1 MEQHQ
6 CYIKIK
12 DKDNITLAKGEMNI
26 PKPLASMSNLEI
38 MNLVV
43 KKFVILV
50 HPAKASM
57 VKVYGIIP
65 SVGDIV
71 LEREMPWI
79 DTRTSQTTSGIKY
92 DEGKPMPGAMV
103 RIFPNALM
111 EVGKCIE
118 MGARKYPEVDNWQRV
133 ENARERYTDALMRH
147 LIKHCRGEARD
158 EEDDL
163 LHLSHLAWNALAILE
178 LYLREQ
184 QQSKEDIKNEQ
195 ERS

>member
-6 CYIKIK
+6 CYIKVK
-12 DKDNITLAKGEMNI
+12 DKDNITLAKGELSI
-26 PKPLASMSNLEI
+26 PKPLASMGNLEI
-38 MNLVV
+38 MNLVLE
-43 KKFVILV
+43 KFAILV
-50 HPAKASM
+50 HPTKASI
-57 VKVYGIIP
+57 VKIYGIIP

-79 DTRTSQTTSGIKY
+79 DTRLPQITSGVKY
-92 DEGKPMPGAMV
+92 DKGKPMPGAMV

-147 LIKHCRGEARD
+147 LIKHCRGEAKD
-158 EEDDL
+158 EEDGL

-184 QQSKEDIKNEQ
+184 QQQLEDKDNEKEN
-195 ERS
+195 S

>member
-12 DKDNITLAKGEMNI
+12 DKNNTTIVKGEMDI
-26 PKPLASMSNLEI
+26 PKQLANLTQDEI
-38 MNLVV
+38 AKLVMKRFRTV
-43 KKFVILV
+43 NIDNATSIKT
-50 HPAKASM
+50 
-57 VKVYGIIP
+57 YGINP

-71 LEREMPWI
+71 FDREIPI
-79 DTRTSQTTSGIKY
+79 VVHSQNKSSGIKY
-92 DEGKPMPGAMV
+92 DKGKPMPGAMV

-147 LIKHCRGEARD
+147 LIKHCRGEAKD
-158 EEDDL
+158 EEDGL

-178 LYLREQ
+178 LYLKEHQ
-184 QQSKEDIKNEQ
+184 QLKEDI
-195 ERS
+195 